1 MLSIHSIRAGL
12 AALMTA
18 VPIAAGP
25 QALVPPPQAG
35 GTPFTIFLR
44 GTPIGVESVAVSRG
58 AEGWT
63 IVSSGRIGAPLD
75 VVARRIQ
82 VRYTADWRPLE
93 FSFDGTVQGQ
103 AQSVVATV
111 EGTTARSNI
120 NIAGQTS
127 QKNDP
132 IGGDTLLVLP
142 NSFFGP
148 YEALAARLTNAAPG
162 STIPMF
168 GVPQITFAIQVG
180 ESTPEQFQTAA
191 RLVSTRRTH
200 ITLDLPGTK
209 LDGDLWSDEAGR
221 LVRLSLPGQ
230 TLDVIREDIAAV
242 SARSVPI
249 SRPNDE
255 QIRIPGNGFS
265 LAGTV
270 SKPAATAGSS
280 AASRLPAVVLVGGS
294 GPTDRDS
301 LVFGIPILGQIADAL
316 ANAGFVVM
324 RYDKRGIG
332 QSGGRAESAGLADYA
347 EDVRAAVKMLSQR
360 RDVDPKRI
368 AIVGHSEGG
377 AVALITAA
385 KEKRVSAVGLI
396 AANGVT
402 GAELILAQQ
411 QHLLSRSSLPEA
423 EKQAKIELQKRIH
436 EAVLTGTGWDQLPP
450 GLRKQVDNPEFQS
463 ILQNDPA
470 KIMPDVR
477 QPVLILQGELDTQV
491 EPSNADR
498 LETLAR
504 KRKNSPPVEVVK
516 VPGVNHLLVPA
527 TTGEVDEY
535 GKLTD
540 KHVSPLVTDALAA
553 WLKKT
558 LIGG

>member
-1 MLSIHSIRAGL
+1 MLSIHSICAGL
-12 AALMTA
+12 TALMMT
-18 VPIAAGP
+18 VPIEAGP
-25 QALVPPPQAG
+25 QVPLPLPQTG

-44 GTPIGVESVAVSRG
+44 GTPIGVENVAVSRG
-58 AEGWT
+58 ADGWT

-103 AQSVVATV
+103 TQSVVARV

-127 QKNDP
+127 QKNDA

-162 STIPMF
+162 STIRMF
-168 GVPQITFAIQVG
+168 GVPQISFAIQVG

-200 ITLDLPGTK
+200 ITVDLPGTK

-265 LAGTV
+265 LAGTL
-270 SKPAATAGSS
+270 SKPAATASSS
-280 AASRLPAVVLVGGS
+280 AVSRFPAVILVGGS

-316 ANAGFVVM
+316 ANAGFVVV

-368 AIVGHSEGG
+368 AVVGHSEGG
-377 AVALITAA
+377 TVALIAAA
-385 KEKRVSAVGLI
+385 KEKRVSAVGLV

-436 EAVLTGTGWDQLPP
+436 EAVLSGTGWDQLPP

-470 KIMPDVR
+470 KIMPEVR

-504 KRKNSPPVEVVK
+504 KRKNAPPVEVVK

-558 LIGG
+558 LIGR